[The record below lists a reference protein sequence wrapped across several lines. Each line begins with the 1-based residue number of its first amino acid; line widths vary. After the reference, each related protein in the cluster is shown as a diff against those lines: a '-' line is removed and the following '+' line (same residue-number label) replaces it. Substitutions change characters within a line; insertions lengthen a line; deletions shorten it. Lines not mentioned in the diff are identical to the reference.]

1 MNVPY
6 LTDQD
11 IEDCCK
17 QAVDKLR
24 DDLIRERFE
33 LMRQHALEDRC
44 ASIEEEMTDAGKSD
58 ERLVKF
64 TISVNAAPMLGKTTV
79 LLSLLEAL
87 ADNGHLSVNSTYN
100 YTLNPE
106 RFFIIS
112 RIENTDTRETLELDI
127 DLNSFFPR

>member
-17 QAVDKLR
+17 QAADKLR

-44 ASIEEEMTDAGKSD
+44 ASIEEEMTDAGKAD
-58 ERLVKF
+58 ERCVKI
-64 TISVNAAPMLGKTTV
+64 TLSVNAKPLLGKTVV
-79 LLSLLEAL
+79 LIALLEAL
-87 ADNGHLSVNSTYN
+87 AANGHLSVNSTCD
-100 YTLNPE
+100 YTLNPD
-106 RFFIIS
+106 RFFIGA
-112 RIENTDTRETLELDI
+112 RVENTDTRETLELDI